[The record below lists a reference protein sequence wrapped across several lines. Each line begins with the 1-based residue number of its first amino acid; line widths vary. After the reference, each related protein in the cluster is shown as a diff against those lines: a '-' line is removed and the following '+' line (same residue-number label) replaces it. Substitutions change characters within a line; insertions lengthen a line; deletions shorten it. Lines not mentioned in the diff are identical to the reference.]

1 MHDHLVSLCADQAVN
16 SMTQKTVVITGGN
29 RGIGLSITEAFAEAN
44 FNVFVGARQ
53 DAGLQAKFGNK
64 VTFVPTDVRD
74 ERAHQGLVARALE
87 ATGRLDVFIN
97 NAGYSEWRPIA
108 RIDDAFLDDII
119 ATNLKGAF
127 WGCKAAIAAMKDG
140 GSIIN
145 ISSIA
150 SKRGSANNSAYVAT
164 KFAMNGLTQ
173 SLAKEVGPRGIRVNG
188 VCPVLIPTEGLLEAL
203 KSVDSP
209 AKGDGAA
216 FIAKFA
222 VDNAALQR
230 LPTGAEVAATCL
242 FLASDAAS
250 AITAQNINV
259 DCGVFP
265 Q

>member
-1 MHDHLVSLCADQAVN
+1 MSK
-16 SMTQKTVVITGGN
+16 KTVVITGGN
-29 RGIGLSITEAFAEAN
+29 RGIGLSITKEFVDAGYA
-44 FNVFVGARQ
+44 VFVGARQ
-53 DAGLQAKFGNK
+53 EAGLAERFGDK
-64 VTFVPTDVRD
+64 VVFVPTDVRD
-74 ERAHQGLVARALE
+74 QAAHVKLVKVALE
-87 ATGRLDVFIN
+87 ATGRLDAFVN

-108 RIDDAFLDDII
+108 DIDDAFLEDII

-127 WGCKAAIAAMKDG
+127 WGCKAAVAAMGEG
-140 GSIIN
+140 GSIVN

-150 SKRGSANNSAYVAT
+150 SKRGSANNSAYAAT

-203 KSVDSP
+203 KSPHGP
-209 AKGDGAA
+209 ANGDGAG
-216 FIAKFA
+216 FIARFA
-222 VDNAALQR
+222 VENAALKR
-230 LPTGAEVAATCL
+230 VPTGPEVGAMCV

-250 AITAQNINV
+250 AVTAQNINV

>member
-1 MHDHLVSLCADQAVN
+1 MSK
-16 SMTQKTVVITGGN
+16 KTVVITGGN
-29 RGIGLSITEAFAEAN
+29 RGIGLSITQAFVDAGYA
-44 FNVFVGARQ
+44 VFVGARQ
-53 DAGLQAKFGNK
+53 EAGLASRFGDK
-64 VTFVPTDVRD
+64 VVFVPTDVRD
-74 ERAHQGLVARALE
+74 QAAHVHLVKAAVDS
-87 ATGRLDVFIN
+87 TGRLDVFVN
-97 NAGYSEWRPIA
+97 NAGYSEWRPISE
-108 RIDDAFLDDII
+108 IDDAFLEDII

-127 WGCKAAIAAMKDG
+127 WGCKAAVAAMVEG
-140 GSIIN
+140 GSIVN

-188 VCPVLIPTEGLLEAL
+188 VCPVLIPTDGLLEAL
-203 KSVDSP
+203 KSPYGP
-209 AKGDGAA
+209 AQGDGAG

-222 VDNAALQR
+222 LDNAALKR
-230 LPTGAEVAATCL
+230 LPTGPEVAAMCL

-250 AITAQNINV
+250 AVTAQNINV

>member
-1 MHDHLVSLCADQAVN
+1 MYTTMSK
-16 SMTQKTVVITGGN
+16 KTVVITGGN
-29 RGIGLSITEAFAEAN
+29 RGIGLSITEAFLNAGYA
-44 FNVFVGARQ
+44 VFVGARQ
-53 DAGLQAKFGNK
+53 EAGLAERFGEK
-64 VTFVPTDVRD
+64 VVFVPTDVRL
-74 ERAHQGLVARALE
+74 EEAHRHLVKTALD
-87 ATGRLDVFIN
+87 ATGRLDAFVN
-97 NAGYSEWRPIA
+97 NAGYSEWRPLSE
-108 RIDDAFLDDII
+108 IDEAFLDDII

-127 WGCKAAIAAMKDG
+127 WGCKAAVAAMGAG
-140 GSIIN
+140 GSIVN

-188 VCPVLIPTEGLLEAL
+188 VCPVLIPTDGLMEAL
-203 KSVDSP
+203 KSPYGP
-209 AKGDGAA
+209 ANGDGAG

-222 VDNAALQR
+222 VDQAALKR
-230 LPTGAEVAATCL
+230 LPTGPEVAAMCV

-250 AITAQNINV
+250 AVTAQNINV

>member
-1 MHDHLVSLCADQAVN
+1 MNFEC
-16 SMTQKTVVITGGN
+16 SMKENKTVVITGGN
-29 RGIGLSITEAFAEAN
+29 RGIGLSITQAFVDAG
-44 FNVFVGARQ
+44 FSVYVGARNE
-53 DAGLQAKFGNK
+53 AGLGDRFGDS
-64 VTFVPTDVRD
+64 VTFVKTDVRNESD
-74 ERAHQGLVARALE
+74 HQHLVNLAVE
-87 ATGRLDVFIN
+87 ATDRLDVFIN

-108 RIDDAFLDDII
+108 AINEEFLDDII

-127 WGCKAAIAAMKDG
+127 WGCKAALQAMVEG

-203 KSVDSP
+203 KSPYGP
-209 AKGDGAA
+209 ANGDGAG
-216 FIAKFA
+216 FIARFA
-222 VDNAALQR
+222 LDNAALKR
-230 LPTGAEVAATCL
+230 LPTGAEVAAMCL

-250 AITAQNINV
+250 AVTAQNINV

>member
-1 MHDHLVSLCADQAVN
+1 MS
-16 SMTQKTVVITGGN
+16 QKTVVITGGSS
-29 RGIGLSITEAFAEAN
+29 GIGLSITEAFVNAG
-44 FNVFVGARQ
+44 FDVYVGSRR
-53 DAGLQAKFGNK
+53 AGGLSRTCGDK

-74 ERAHQGLVARALE
+74 ELAHQRLVARVLE
-87 ATGRLDVFIN
+87 RSGRLDVYIN
-97 NAGYSEWRPIA
+97 NAGYSEWKPISG
-108 RIDDAFLDDII
+108 ITEAFLDDII
-119 ATNLKGAF
+119 ATNLKGTF
-127 WGCKAAIAAMKDG
+127 WGCKAAVAAMNNG

-173 SLAKEVGPRGIRVNG
+173 SLAKEVGSRGIRVNG
-188 VCPVLIPTEGLLEAL
+188 VCPVLIPTDGLMKAL
-203 KSVDSP
+203 KSSDSP
-209 AKGDGAA
+209 AKGDGAS

-222 VDNAALQR
+222 SENAALQR
-230 LPTGAEVAATCL
+230 LPTGPEVASTCL